1 MSFPELET
9 ILHPRSVAVVG
20 ASANPFSFGYS
31 FAHHMKEF
39 GFQGPIYLVNPTTPE
54 ILGIKTYP
62 GVREIPGKVDFAIS
76 CVNASQVPAMLED
89 LAEKEVRC
97 VHLYTARFSETGRQE
112 AADLEQEVL
121 HLARSKGIR
130 LIGPNC
136 MGVYHPQA
144 GLSFGFNLPKDS
156 GPVGMIS
163 QSGGGA
169 SGFIHLAALRGI
181 RFSKVISYG
190 NGLDLTECDY
200 LDYFIEDQETEI
212 ILLYVEGVKDGRRFF
227 DTLSR
232 AARVKPVVVM
242 KGGRGE
248 AGSRMTFSHT
258 ASLAGSAQVWKALIK
273 QTGAVSADDFDEL
286 LDLTVAFRFLPRVKG
301 KRVGVIG
308 GGGGPSVIA
317 AEECEES
324 GLEVIPIP
332 EDMRRE
338 LKERGVS
345 IWDWISNPVD
355 LSIVAGSG
363 VTDIDMLHLMGQHPD
378 FDILMANVNEWVFMT
393 LASDERFQGLKNQAN
408 NYILLRD
415 SYKKPFVV
423 IFGERGVIPPDQ
435 NNWQWQVIAE
445 ARAELL
451 QAGMATFPTF
461 RRAAKALYKAQ
472 EYYSC
477 LDSRP
482 KKSYILNFRMDTV

>member
-1 MSFPELET
+1 MSFLELET

-20 ASANPFSFGYS
+20 ASANVYSFGYS
-31 FAHHMKEF
+31 FVHHLVEY
-39 GFQGPIYLVNPTTPE
+39 GFKGPIYPVNPNYPE
-54 ILGIKTYP
+54 IMGLKTYP
-62 GVREIPGKVDFAIS
+62 SVRDIPEPVDFAIS
-76 CVNASQVPAMLED
+76 CVNASQVTGMLED
-89 LAEKEVRC
+89 LAEKGVKG
-97 VHLYTARFSETGRQE
+97 VHLYTARFSETGRKD
-112 AADLEQEVL
+112 AAELEQSVL
-121 HLARSKGIR
+121 NLARVKGIR

-136 MGVYHPQA
+136 MGVYYPKM

-169 SGFIHLAALRGI
+169 SGFVHLASLRGI

-190 NGLDLTECDY
+190 NALDLTECDY
-200 LDYFIEDQETEI
+200 LDYFIQDKETKI

-227 DTLSR
+227 ETLSR
-232 AARVKPVVVM
+232 AAQVKPVIIM
-242 KGGRGE
+242 KGGRGQ

-258 ASLAGSAQVWKALIK
+258 ASLAGSFPVWEAMVK
-273 QTGAVSADDFDEL
+273 QAGAVSVNDFDEL
-286 LDLTVAFRFLPRVKG
+286 IDLTVAFNFLPKVQG

-332 EDMRRE
+332 QDMREE
-338 LKERGVS
+338 LKNRGVP

-363 VTDIDMLHLMGQHPD
+363 VTDVDMLHLMGQHPA

-393 LASDERFQGLKNQAN
+393 LASDERFQGMKSQVKNH
-408 NYILLRD
+408 ISLRD
-415 SYKKPFVV
+415 TYPKPFVV
-423 IFGERGVIPPDQ
+423 IFGERGVITKENDD
-435 NNWQWQVIAE
+435 WHWKVIAE
-445 ARAELL
+445 ARAELI
-451 QAGMATFPTF
+451 QAGMAIFPTF
-461 RRAAKALYKAQ
+461 RRAATALRKVQ
-472 EYYSC
+472 EYYAG
-477 LDSRP
+477 LG
-482 KKSYILNFRMDTV
+482 

>member
-1 MSFPELET
+1 MSFKDLET

-20 ASANPFSFGYS
+20 ASANVYSFGYS
-31 FAHHMKEF
+31 FVHHLVEY
-39 GFQGPIYLVNPTTPE
+39 GFKGPIYPVNPNYPE
-54 ILGIKTYP
+54 IMGLKTYP
-62 GVREIPGKVDFAIS
+62 SVRDIPDTVDFAIS
-76 CVNASQVPAMLED
+76 CVNASQVTGMLED
-89 LAEKEVRC
+89 LAEKGVKG
-97 VHLYTARFSETGRQE
+97 VHLYTARFSETGRQD
-112 AADLEQEVL
+112 AAELEQTVL
-121 HLARSKGIR
+121 KLALEKGIR

-136 MGVYHPQA
+136 MGIYFPKV

-169 SGFIHLAALRGI
+169 SGFVHLASLRGI

-200 LDYFIEDQETEI
+200 LDYFIQDEETKI

-232 AARVKPVVVM
+232 VTRVKPVIVM
-242 KGGRGE
+242 KGGRGQ

-258 ASLAGSAQVWKALIK
+258 ASLAGSFPVWEAMVR
-273 QTGAVSADDFDEL
+273 QAGAVSVDDFDEL
-286 LDLTVAFRFLPRVKG
+286 IDLTVAFRFLPRVDG

-332 EDMRRE
+332 QDMRQE
-338 LKERGVS
+338 LKNRGVS

-363 VTDIDMLHLMGQHPD
+363 VTDIDMLHLMGKHPS
-378 FDILMANVNEWVFMT
+378 FDILMANINEWVLIT
-393 LASDERFQGLKNQAN
+393 LASDERFQGLKGQIKSHIN
-408 NYILLRD
+408 LRD
-415 SYKKPFVV
+415 TYPKPYVV
-423 IFGERGVIPPDQ
+423 IFGERGVITGDH
-435 NNWQWQVIAE
+435 NDWHWKTIAE
-445 ARAELL
+445 SRAELI
-451 QAGMATFPTF
+451 QADMATFPTF
-461 RRAAKALYKAQ
+461 RRAAKALRKMQ
-472 EYYSC
+472 EYYAG
-477 LDSRP
+477 LG
-482 KKSYILNFRMDTV
+482 

>member
-1 MSFPELET
+1 MSFQELET

-20 ASANPFSFGYS
+20 ASANTFSFGFSY
-31 FAHHMKEF
+31 AHHLLEY
-39 GFQGPIYLVNPTTPE
+39 GFKGPVYLVNPSHPE
-54 ILGIKTYP
+54 ILGQKTYP
-62 GVREIPGKVDFAIS
+62 SVRDIPDQVDFAIS
-76 CVNASQVPAMLED
+76 CVNASQVTTMLED
-89 LAEKEVRC
+89 LAEKGVKG
-97 VHLYTARFSETGRQE
+97 VHLYTARFSETGRKD
-112 AADLEQEVL
+112 AADLEQSVL
-121 HLARSKGIR
+121 KLARDKGIR

-136 MGVYHPQA
+136 MGVYFPKM

-169 SGFIHLAALRGI
+169 SGFVHLASLRGI

-200 LDYFIEDQETEI
+200 LDYFIHDQETKI

-227 DTLSR
+227 ETLKR
-232 AARVKPVVVM
+232 ATRVKPVIIM
-242 KGGRGE
+242 KGGRGQ

-258 ASLAGSAQVWKALIK
+258 ASLAGTFPIWEAMVK
-273 QTGAVSADDFDEL
+273 QAGAVSADDFDEL
-286 LDLTVAFRFLPRVKG
+286 IDLTVAFNFLPPVRG

-332 EDMRRE
+332 QDMRQE

-363 VTDIDMLHLMGQHPD
+363 VTDVDMLHLMGRHPS

-393 LASDERFQGLKNQAN
+393 LASDERFMGMKTQVKSH
-408 NYILLRD
+408 ISLRD
-415 SYKKPFVV
+415 TYPKPFVV
-423 IFGERGVIPPDQ
+423 IFGERGVITAEHED
-435 NNWQWQVIAE
+435 WHWKVIAE
-445 ARAELL
+445 ARAELIK
-451 QAGMATFPTF
+451 AGMAIFPTF
-461 RRAAKALYKAQ
+461 RRAATALRKVQ
-472 EYYSC
+472 EYYFGFE
-477 LDSRP
+477 DG
-482 KKSYILNFRMDTV
+482 K

>member
-1 MSFPELET
+1 MSIKELET

-20 ASANPFSFGYS
+20 ASANVYSFGYS
-31 FAHHMKEF
+31 FVHHLVEY
-39 GFQGPIYLVNPTTPE
+39 GFKGPVYPVNPNYPE
-54 ILGIKTYP
+54 IMGLKTYSS
-62 GVREIPGKVDFAIS
+62 VRDIPDTVDFAIS
-76 CVNASQVPAMLED
+76 CVNASQVTGMLED
-89 LAEKEVRC
+89 LAEKGVKG
-97 VHLYTARFSETGRQE
+97 VHLYTARFSETGRQD
-112 AADLEQEVL
+112 AAELEQSVL
-121 HLARSKGIR
+121 KLALDRGIR

-136 MGVYHPQA
+136 MGIYFPKV

-169 SGFIHLAALRGI
+169 SGFVHLASLRGI

-200 LDYFIEDQETEI
+200 LDYFIQDEETKI

-227 DTLSR
+227 NTLSR
-232 AARVKPVVVM
+232 ATRVKPVIVM
-242 KGGRGE
+242 KGGRGQ

-258 ASLAGSAQVWKALIK
+258 ASLAGSFPVWEAMVK
-273 QTGAVSADDFDEL
+273 QAGAISVDDFDEL
-286 LDLTVAFRFLPRVKG
+286 IDLTVAFRFLPRVDG

-332 EDMRRE
+332 QEMRQE
-338 LKERGVS
+338 LRNRGIS

-363 VTDIDMLHLMGQHPD
+363 ITDIDMLHLMGQHPA

-393 LASDERFQGLKNQAN
+393 LASDERFLSMKSQVINH
-408 NYILLRD
+408 ISLRD
-415 SYKKPFVV
+415 TYSKPFVV
-423 IFGERGVIPPDQ
+423 IFGERGVITGDH
-435 NNWQWQVIAE
+435 NDWHWKVIAE
-445 ARAELL
+445 ARAELI

-461 RRAAKALYKAQ
+461 RRAAKALRKAW
-472 EYYSC
+472 EYYTG
-477 LDSRP
+477 LG
-482 KKSYILNFRMDTV
+482 

>member
-1 MSFPELET
+1 MIFQELET

-20 ASANPFSFGYS
+20 ASVNTFSFGFSY
-31 FAHHMKEF
+31 AHHLVEY
-39 GFQGPIYLVNPTTPE
+39 GFKGPIYLVNPNYPE
-54 ILGIKTYP
+54 IVGLKTYP
-62 GVREIPGKVDFAIS
+62 SVRDIPGPVDFAIS
-76 CVNASQVPAMLED
+76 CVNASQVTAMLED
-89 LAEKEVRC
+89 LAEKNVKC
-97 VHLYTARFSETGRQE
+97 VHLYTARFSETGRQD
-112 AADLEQEVL
+112 AAELEQTVL
-121 HLARSKGIR
+121 TLARRKGIR

-136 MGVYHPQA
+136 MGVYYPKM

-156 GPVGMIS
+156 GPAGMIS

-169 SGFIHLAALRGI
+169 SGFVHLASLRGI

-200 LDYFIEDQETEI
+200 LDYFIQDRETKI
-212 ILLYVEGVKDGRRFF
+212 VLLYVEGVKDGRRFF

-232 AARVKPVVVM
+232 AARVKPVIVM
-242 KGGRGE
+242 KGGRGQ

-258 ASLAGSAQVWKALIK
+258 ASLAGSFPVWEALVK
-273 QTGAVSADDFDEL
+273 QAGAVSAGDFDEL
-286 LDLTVAFRFLPRVKG
+286 IDLTVAFRFLPQVTG

-332 EDMRRE
+332 QDMRKE
-338 LKERGVS
+338 LKDRGVN

-363 VTDIDMLHLMGQHPD
+363 VTDIDMLHLMGKHPA

-393 LASDERFQGLKNQAN
+393 LASDERFLGMKNQVKN
-408 NYILLRD
+408 HISLRD
-415 SYKKPFVV
+415 TYPKPFVV
-423 IFGERGVIPPDQ
+423 IFGERGVITGEQD
-435 NNWQWQVIAE
+435 NWRWKVIAE
-445 ARAELL
+445 AREELIG
-451 QAGMATFPTF
+451 AGMATFPTF
-461 RRAAKALYKAQ
+461 RRAAIAVRKVQ
-472 EYYSC
+472 EYFAG
-477 LDSRP
+477 LD
-482 KKSYILNFRMDTV
+482 